1 MSNSRIDTIEIQSK
15 ALGKVMATTVYVP
28 ANNADSLP
36 VLYFMHGR
44 SGDENIIY
52 ALNVQTVADK
62 LIADRKMREMIIVCP
77 RMEDALGLNAYSDYF
92 FDEVMPL
99 VEQRYKCAARYIG
112 GCSAGG
118 FIALN
123 YAFLHPMLF
132 SRVGGHMPA
141 IEDKLDD
148 EDLHYFGTRD
158 NWEANNPLFLARR
171 CNLPSEMEFY
181 LDAGDEDEGGFYHGC
196 AQLFETLKSRGGKVQ
211 NHLKKGHHTVQ
222 YIQNNLE
229 DYFMFYSK

>member
-1 MSNSRIDTIEIQSK
+1 M
-15 ALGKVMATTVYVP
+15 
-28 ANNADSLP
+28 
-36 VLYFMHGR
+36 
-44 SGDENIIY
+44 
-52 ALNVQTVADK
+52 
-62 LIADRKMREMIIVCP
+62 LIAEGKMRPMIIVCP
-77 RMEDALGLNAYSDYF
+77 RMEDALGLNAYNDYF
-92 FDEVMPL
+92 FGEVMPL

-196 AQLFETLKSRGGKVQ
+196 AQLFETLKSRGVKVQ